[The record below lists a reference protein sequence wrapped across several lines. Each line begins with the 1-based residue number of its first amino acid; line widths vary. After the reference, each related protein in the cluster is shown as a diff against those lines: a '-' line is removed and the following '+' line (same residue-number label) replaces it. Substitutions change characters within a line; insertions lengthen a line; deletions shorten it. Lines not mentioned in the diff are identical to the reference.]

1 MGNKISHRII
11 KRKNA
16 FRTNSYPSRDSN
28 TISTGYNDSSNSQ
41 LVPQLKT
48 VAGRPYFEENFS
60 TYIFPADW
68 EEADRLQALHFSLKH
83 ILDGNYSAPLSNIIK
98 PGSKIL
104 DIGCGPGHWSF
115 EIAQEYPYAEVY
127 GIDILSS
134 FPNKIKPKNCHFKT
148 CDILEGLPFNDNEFD
163 YIFMRHMVA
172 SIKAYQWFSV
182 LKDIKRVLKSG
193 GIIESVELNCTPH
206 SIGPVHTQFMKL
218 CNDAMSDAFDI
229 DLKLKFEPMFKD
241 LGFQNVTFTSKYIS
255 LGNWGANAGK
265 IGQIWTTNTVQ
276 MAEAVKS
283 ILLPHMKL
291 TDDEWDRMFKT
302 MYFDEVDKYRSYQ
315 EHYIVLA
322 TKV

>member
-1 MGNKISHRII
+1 MIFGPKLSNINEIGNFIRC
-11 KRKNA
+11 
-16 FRTNSYPSRDSN
+16 
-28 TISTGYNDSSNSQ
+28 DSSNAQ

-48 VAGRPYFEENFS
+48 VDGRPYFEENFS

-68 EEADRLQALHFSLKH
+68 EEADRLQALHFALKH

-98 PGSKIL
+98 PGT
-104 DIGCGPGHWSF
+104 
-115 EIAQEYPYAEVY
+115 QEYPYAEVY

-134 FPNKIKPKNCHFKT
+134 FPSKIKPKNCHFKT
-148 CDILEGLPFNDNEFD
+148 CDILEGLPFDDNEFD
-163 YIFMRHMVA
+163 YIFMRHMLA

-193 GIIESVELNCTPH
+193 GVIESVELNCTH
-206 SIGPVHTQFMKL
+206 
-218 CNDAMSDAFDI
+218 DAMSDAFDI
-229 DLKLKFEPMFKD
+229 DLKLKFGPMFKD
-241 LGFQNVTFTSKYIS
+241 LGFQNVAFTSKYIS
-255 LGNWGANAGK
+255 LGKWDANAGK

-302 MYFDEVDKYRSYQ
+302 MYFDEVDKYHSYQ

-322 TKV
+322 TKG

>member
-11 KRKNA
+11 KRKKT

-28 TISTGYNDSSNSQ
+28 SNAISTDYSDSSNAQ

-48 VAGRPYFEENFS
+48 VDGRPYFEENFS
-60 TYIFPADW
+60 TYI
-68 EEADRLQALHFSLKH
+68 
-83 ILDGNYSAPLSNIIK
+83 
-98 PGSKIL
+98 

-134 FPNKIKPKNCHFKT
+134 FPSKIKPKNCHFKT
-148 CDILEGLPFNDNEFD
+148 CDILEGLPFDDNEFD
-163 YIFMRHMVA
+163 YIFMRHMLA

-193 GIIESVELNCTPH
+193 GVIESVELNCTPH
-206 SIGPVHTQFMKL
+206 SIGPVQTQFMKI

-229 DLKLKFEPMFKD
+229 DLKLKFGPMFKD

-255 LGNWGANAGK
+255 LGKWDANAGK

-302 MYFDEVDKYRSYQ
+302 MYFDEVDKYHSYQ

-322 TKV
+322 TKG